1 MAMPKEIGQGDDQ
14 RNTLRALNE
23 RPGIFE
29 LLPILEE
36 VGEDQTEAPT
46 TPTRPRLTKEQ
57 REAMARKLNGKLRKA
72 TEAIVAKRKN
82 VKALGGQTKDA
93 SECMTQ
99 KREVDEAEDSSSPQ
113 AKRKRPQG
121 SSERP
126 PHAQGTYCD
135 PRLSKTAPI
144 YHDVVAGDRVL
155 VNAIARDPCM
165 PEVDLC
171 ACRNSASPTYFTD
184 GSGRIRSSY
193 QQHLDRHNRRLLKL
207 VARRLKRCQRGQ
219 PD

>member
-29 LLPILEE
+29 LFPIPEE
-36 VGEDQTEAPT
+36 VEEDQTQAPT

-57 REAMARKLNGKLRKA
+57 REAMARKLNGKLRTA
-72 TEAIVAKRKN
+72 SEAIVAKRKN
-82 VKALGGQTKDA
+82 EKALRGQIKDA
-93 SECMTQ
+93 SECKAQ

-126 PHAQGTYCD
+126 PQGTYCD

-155 VNAIARDPCM
+155 VNAIARDPCI

-184 GSGRIRSSY
+184 GNGRIRSSY
-193 QQHLDRHNRRLLKL
+193 QQHLDRRNRRLLKL
-207 VARRLKRCQRGQ
+207 VARRLKKCQRGQ